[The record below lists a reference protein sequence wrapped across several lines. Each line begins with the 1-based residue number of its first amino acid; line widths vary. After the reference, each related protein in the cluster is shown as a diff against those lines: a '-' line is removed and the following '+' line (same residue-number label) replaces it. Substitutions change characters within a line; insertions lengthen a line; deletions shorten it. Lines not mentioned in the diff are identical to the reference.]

1 MAAEEKEEGSQ
12 KAPLCPARARARQLR
27 RPPAR
32 PSGQSPP
39 DRGGRLGS
47 HIVVGGGA
55 IPIPTRRRQRRSN
68 HHKDRPTD
76 QLYVQKSTAT
86 GRTATTERTRTD
98 IASARRFSSVVEME
112 RAVVNGNGLCCD
124 VIQISL

>member
-12 KAPLCPARARARQLR
+12 KAPLCPARARA
-27 RPPAR
+27 PNTAPAPAR
-32 PSGQSPP
+32 SPAGQSPP
-39 DRGGRLGS
+39 DRGGRLGP
-47 HIVVGGGA
+47 HRHRRRRRGGGA
-55 IPIPTRRRQRRSN
+55 IPIPTSEAAEQPSQG
-68 HHKDRPTD
+68 PTD
-76 QLYVQKSTAT
+76 QLYVRSRPAAQ
-86 GRTATTERTRTD
+86 RRTRTD